1 VASLP
6 WSSSLASALA
16 DRQAAG
22 RYRRV
27 RTRLGAQGVNVVL
40 DGKPML
46 SFCSNDYLGLA
57 THPNIKKAFIGTA
70 NAEGVGSGAAH
81 LLSGHSRT
89 HQQLENALVEFTGQ
103 QRVLLFSSGYQANLG
118 VIDGLMSRGDK
129 VIQDKLNHASLLDG
143 GRLSEATQVRYPHAD
158 MSRLERRLVQADT
171 ADGRCL
177 VVSDGVFSMDGDIV
191 PLPEL
196 LALSK
201 KHHAGVL
208 IDDAHGLGV
217 LGAKGKGCLEHW
229 QIESDSLPIVMGT
242 FGKAFGTAGAFVA
255 ADEVV
260 IETLIQQS
268 RTFVYTTAQPAAI
281 AAATLA
287 SLKLVETEH
296 WRREKLQALIQQ
308 FRLGAKELGLTLMDS
323 MTAIQPLVLGDVEQ
337 AVRVGKAL
345 EDKGFLVGV
354 IRPPTVPEG
363 AARLRVTLSATHTEQ
378 DVNQLLDA
386 LEAVLCI
393 AQ

>member
-1 VASLP
+1 
-6 WSSSLASALA
+6 
-16 DRQAAG
+16 
-22 RYRRV
+22 
-27 RTRLGAQGVNVVL
+27 LGAQGVNVVL

-57 THPNIKKAFIGTA
+57 THPNIKKAFIDA
-70 NAEGVGSGAAH
+70 VNAEGVGSGAAH

-89 HQQLENALVEFTGQ
+89 HQQLEDALVEFTGQ

-158 MSRLERRLVQADT
+158 MSGLERRLVQADT

>member
-16 DRQAAG
+16 GRQAAG

-57 THPNIKKAFIGTA
+57 THLNIKKAFIDTA

-81 LLSGHSRT
+81 LLSGHSRS
-89 HQQLENALVEFTGQ
+89 HQQLEEALVEFTGQ
-103 QRVLLFSSGYQANLG
+103 RRVLLFSSGYQANLG

-158 MSRLERRLVQADT
+158 MSALERRLVQTDS
-171 ADGRCL
+171 RCL

-287 SLKLVETEH
+287 SLELVETEH

-323 MTAIQPLVLGDVEQ
+323 MTAIQPLVLADVEQ

-345 EDKGFLVGV
+345 EGKGFLVGV

-378 DVNQLLDA
+378 DVSQLIDA